1 MLSNSVKHGKKG
13 RKFSIFTLFLI
24 RFILGQH
31 VSKQSNGCFLFSV
44 RNEHNLPPFKCPLIE
59 GKYDSA
65 ICCNPECGAVFG
77 PWGPDLLISDHANV
91 NELSC
96 SNLGKVY
103 QLPPGYEFGTPETQ
117 SLLAGSYN
125 FQPHEIEVF
134 CPD

>member
-1 MLSNSVKHGKKG
+1 M
-13 RKFSIFTLFLI
+13 
-24 RFILGQH
+24 
-31 VSKQSNGCFLFSV
+31 
-44 RNEHNLPPFKCPLIE
+44 
-59 GKYDSA
+59 
-65 ICCNPECGAVFG
+65 FG
-77 PWGPDLLISDHANV
+77 TWGPDLLISDNANA

-125 FQPHEIEVF
+125 FKPHEIEVF